1 VNPVEARPAAGGGGR
16 RPPLAPLFAATGLL
30 AQALAFLTK
39 LLLALV
45 VLLVAWDVF
54 ARNLARPVAWSVS
67 LTEYLLI
74 YVTFLPMPALV
85 RAKGHVCADFIRTAL
100 PRGLQRTIETG
111 VYVLCI
117 AICTHLGWV
126 ALQGVIASV
135 QSGAYDVRTFDM
147 PRWLIYAPMVLGL
160 WLSALE
166 FLRYLLGHD
175 SIYALDVREMEG
187 F

>member
-1 VNPVEARPAAGGGGR
+1 VGPAETPPAADGGGR
-16 RPPLAPLFAATGLL
+16 EPLAPLFAATGMV
-30 AQALAFLTK
+30 AQALAFITK

-54 ARNLARPVAWSVS
+54 SRNFTRPVAWSVS

-85 RAKGHVCADFIRTAL
+85 RGKGHVCADFIRTAM
-100 PRGLQRTIETG
+100 PRGLRRAVETG
-111 VYVLCI
+111 VYLLCI
-117 AICTHLGWV
+117 AICSHLGWV
-126 ALQGVIASV
+126 ALQGVIASLRT
-135 QSGAYDVRTFDM
+135 GAYDVRTFDM
-147 PRWLIYAPMVLGL
+147 PSWLIYAPMVLGL

-166 FLRYLLGHD
+166 FLRYLVGHD
-175 SIYALDVREMEG
+175 SIYAIDAREMEG